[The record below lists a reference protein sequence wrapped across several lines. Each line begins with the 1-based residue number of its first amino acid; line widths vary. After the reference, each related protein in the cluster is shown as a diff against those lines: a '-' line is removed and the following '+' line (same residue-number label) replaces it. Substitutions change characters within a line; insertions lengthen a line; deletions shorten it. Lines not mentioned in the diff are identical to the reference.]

1 MSSKYDNPLGMG
13 FILPEHRQALHQH
26 KEDKRLIPQPVL
38 EEDELMELN
47 FRIMDSRQYDYA
59 VTVCWWYP
67 VKEVLGEIRQMW
79 GWVQRVDT
87 TYKQLKLVN
96 DEDFLWID
104 MDKIVQIRID

>member
-59 VTVCWWYP
+59 VTIHWWEP
-67 VKEVLGEIRQMW
+67 VKKEVGEYREMW
-79 GWVQRVDT
+79 GWVQQIDT
-87 TYKQLKLVN
+87 ANKRMKLVN
-96 DEDFLWID
+96 DEDFEWIK
-104 MDKIVQIRID
+104 MDKIVSVRT